1 MVGRLVNALGSSAL
15 AAEAFSDLATLRHM
29 LRFEAAL
36 AGAAAEAGLI
46 PKRAAPIIVKAC
58 DPALYDAPALADAAR
73 RTATLTVP
81 VVKALTDEVAKRDT
95 DAAGYVHWGATSQDV
110 IDTAMVLQLG
120 EALPPLLKELDTIVS
135 SFAGLARK
143 HRKTPMLGR
152 TLLQPATPL
161 ALGQKIAG
169 WASDI
174 ARAARRLE
182 ASFKETHVL
191 QFGGA
196 SGSLSALG
204 DAAEPVMVALAK
216 RLRLELPAAP
226 WFTQRVRVAALA
238 QDAALVVGA
247 LAKASRDIALMMQ
260 VETGEAAE
268 PSGPGRG
275 GSSTMPH
282 KRNPVGAALVLSAA
296 ARAPMLA
303 ATIVAGLPQ
312 EHERALGGWQA
323 EWPTLAALIET
334 LASAVQAM
342 DEVAQ
347 GLALDP
353 DAMQANMDATEGA
366 VLAERATFLLAA
378 TMGKQKAGKLVE
390 EALVRM
396 ADGGGSFVEALG
408 RLEKELSDEAALLG
422 YSPKFVDRLLAELR
436 RR

>member
-1 MVGRLVNALGSSAL
+1 MAGRLVNALGSSVL

-36 AGAAAEAGLI
+36 AQAVAEAGLI
-46 PKRAAPIIVKAC
+46 PKRVAPIIVKAC
-58 DPALYDAPALADAAR
+58 DPALYDPAQLVEAAR

-81 VVKALTDEVAKRDT
+81 VVKALTDEVAKRDAE
-95 DAAGYVHWGATSQDV
+95 AAGYVHWGATSQDV

-120 EALPPLLKELDTIVS
+120 EALPPLLKELDAIVAA
-135 SFAGLARK
+135 FASLARK
-143 HRKTPMLGR
+143 HRRTPMLGR

-174 ARAARRLE
+174 ARAARRLRR
-182 ASFKETHVL
+182 ASGDQVV

-204 DAAEPVMVALAK
+204 EKAEPVMVSLAK
-216 RLRLELPAAP
+216 RLKLELPAAP
-226 WFTQRVRVAALA
+226 WFTQRVRMAALA

-247 LAKASRDIALMMQ
+247 LAKAARDISLMMQ
-260 VETGEAAE
+260 VEVGEAAE

-296 ARAPMLA
+296 GRAPMLA
-303 ATIVAGLPQ
+303 ATIVAALPQ

-347 GLALDP
+347 GLTVDP

-366 VLAERATFLLAA
+366 VLAERATFLLAEK
-378 TMGKQKAGKLVE
+378 MGKQKAGKLVE
-390 EALVRM
+390 EAL
-396 ADGGGSFVEALG
+396 AKGGSFVEALG
-408 RLEKELSDEAALLG
+408 QLEKELSDEAALLG
-422 YSPKFVDRLLAELR
+422 YSPKFVDRLIAELR
-436 RR
+436 RK